1 MAKARKKRRQ
11 AVRDEPKPI
20 PPWIWLGLGVLMGLG
35 LAVYLAIVGL
45 IPTQGNYPQSE
56 SKEAETV
63 LEQPEDL
70 SDEPELN
77 AQERPREYE
86 FYKILPDLEV
96 VVPEAELRERAGEPA
111 SSSEVPEQY
120 VIQAGSF
127 ERRED
132 ADSMKAQLTLLG
144 LPARIETVDVNGRT
158 WHRVRAG
165 PYGSAREVDQLR
177 RRLRENRLDVLILN
191 ERG

>member
-45 IPTQGNYPQSE
+45 IPTQGGEP
-56 SKEAETV
+56 KEAETALV
-63 LEQPEDL
+63 KPEDL
-70 SDEPELN
+70 SDEPELK
-77 AQERPREYE
+77 AEDKPREYE
-86 FYKILPDLEV
+86 FYKILEDMEV
-96 VVPEAELRERAGEPA
+96 VVPEAELQERAGLAATADQAPGA
-111 SSSEVPEQY
+111 Y
-120 VIQAGSF
+120 LIQAGSF
-127 ERRED
+127 ENRAD

-144 LPARIETVDVNGRT
+144 LPARIETVDVKGRT

-165 PYGSAREVDQLR
+165 PYESAREVDQLR
-177 RRLRENRLDVLILN
+177 RRLRENRLDVLIIN